1 MFYQE
6 LLLPPL
12 QALCNFRESVR
23 SMARETLVSK
33 EQNAKEFAKN
43 LLALS
48 DRLRDDV
55 LPELGI
61 KLEDFQGRFVISTL
75 YLLNFYWTRDY
86 VQYSKRIASVSI
98 TVHYNVSLVP

>member
-1 MFYQE
+1 MICLYSILYDLFNQE
-6 LLLPPL
+6 ILLPPL

-23 SMARETLVSK
+23 SMARETLTSK
-33 EQNAKEFAKN
+33 EPNAKEFAKN

-61 KLEDFQGRFVISTL
+61 KLEDFQGLFIYLILYV
-75 YLLNFYWTRDY
+75 YLLF
-86 VQYSKRIASVSI
+86 
-98 TVHYNVSLVP
+98 